1 MSVSPIVSKESF
13 YESLDDE
20 GEMHS
25 KLLTRHNRPGHESSD
40 DDSSSGSETDST
52 ERANHSDHELASQLD
67 TPVTCPTDSSTRPP
81 YYRSLT
87 NRNLSGL
94 KDQSANVYSETIR
107 DNPKREDE
115 ALSQSLGTKLQSL
128 ETKLRSLAVSGCP
141 VCQPVKDLKVFIGKK
156 GFMPTSGSEEAVG
169 LDVYSSHSKDI
180 GPGETVEID
189 TDIVVYTPSGY
200 RTDIRER
207 SGLSLKN
214 LTVRAGLV
222 DPDYEGTLRV
232 IIQNTGREDYYIRR
246 AKRVAQLVVSPSP
259 RFRPLQVYQQKRGA
273 RGMGSSG

>member
-1 MSVSPIVSKESF
+1 
-13 YESLDDE
+13 
-20 GEMHS
+20 
-25 KLLTRHNRPGHESSD
+25 
-40 DDSSSGSETDST
+40 
-52 ERANHSDHELASQLD
+52 
-67 TPVTCPTDSSTRPP
+67 
-81 YYRSLT
+81 
-87 NRNLSGL
+87 
-94 KDQSANVYSETIR
+94 
-107 DNPKREDE
+107 
-115 ALSQSLGTKLQSL
+115 
-128 ETKLRSLAVSGCP
+128 
-141 VCQPVKDLKVFIGKK
+141 
-156 GFMPTSGSEEAVG
+156 MPTSGSEEAVG

-207 SGLSLKN
+207 SGLALKN
-214 LTVRAGLV
+214 LTVKAGLV